1 MKRKRGRP
9 RKLSGK
15 KHTAV
20 QIRAETNEMLTEY
33 QNKIQQ
39 NRGYKV
45 GKNDL
50 LHIAISRLVAD
61 DPI

>member
-9 RKLSGK
+9 RKSPVT

-20 QIRAETNEMLTEY
+20 QIRVETNEILTEY

-39 NRGYKV
+39 NLGYKV
-45 GKNDL
+45 SKNDL
-50 LHIAISRLVAD
+50 IHIAISRLVAD